1 MFTKYLLN
9 KNDEAFKLNS
19 KVIKG
24 MQDKNKNI
32 AENSK
37 EIENYLYNFLLLII
51 GKLDDTQG
59 GNLDK
64 LKAEMID
71 QIKEFK
77 ENNKI
82 YDKIYEILKKDNF
95 KTSVLSFSVR
105 SINSSTFDSRK
116 QTQKILDFQNQF
128 YK

>member
-1 MFTKYLLN
+1 
-9 KNDEAFKLNS
+9 
-19 KVIKG
+19 
-24 MQDKNKNI
+24 
-32 AENSK
+32 
-37 EIENYLYNFLLLII
+37 
-51 GKLDDTQG
+51 
-59 GNLDK
+59 
-64 LKAEMID
+64 MID

-116 QTQKILDFQNQF
+116 QTQKILDF
-128 YK
+128 

>member
-1 MFTKYLLN
+1 
-9 KNDEAFKLNS
+9 
-19 KVIKG
+19 
-24 MQDKNKNI
+24 
-32 AENSK
+32 
-37 EIENYLYNFLLLII
+37 
-51 GKLDDTQG
+51 
-59 GNLDK
+59 
-64 LKAEMID
+64 MID